1 MKKNFLKYLIFLILL
16 SIFILL
22 STLIQTV
29 TIENFDSCIYKFIEN
44 IRTDKLTSILKF
56 FTKIGDVQSLFF
68 ISSITVL
75 IMLVFDK
82 KKIAISVALNII
94 ISSISYV
101 VLKNIFQRPRPE
113 IAERLIEENGFSFPS
128 GHSTNNMAFYAL
140 AIYLVYKNVKNKK
153 IRDIICLILGI
164 IPIIIG
170 FSRMY
175 LRVHYPSDVL
185 GGFCLG
191 IIVVILFTSFLYK
204 KIRE

>member
-22 STLIQTV
+22 STLIQTG

-140 AIYLVYKNVKNKK
+140 AIYLVYENVKNKK

-191 IIVVILFTSFLYK
+191 IMVVILFTSFLYK

>member
-22 STLIQTV
+22 STLIQTG

-128 GHSTNNMAFYAL
+128 GHSTNNMA
-140 AIYLVYKNVKNKK
+140 
-153 IRDIICLILGI
+153 LILGI

-191 IIVVILFTSFLYK
+191 IMVVILFTSFLYK